1 VEWKRKR
8 VNLSYLYTWGCL
20 VKVNVPIN
28 KKRRLGSKTV
38 DSIFIGYAFH
48 SIGYRFLIIKSGVP
62 DMHVGT
68 IMDSR
73 DATFFEDVFPMRDDY
88 CNTSQK
94 SIINDEPSEMI
105 EHNKQTLV
113 ENLQGDNETF
123 RKSKRQRTAKSF
135 GDDFIVYLVDDTPRT
150 IEEAYSSLDADYWKE
165 AIKSEMDSI
174 MSNETWEVVTRRYG
188 RKPIGCK
195 WVFKKH
201 YNKNLLQR
209 HFAID
214 IFLICLYISYRV
226 IFL

>member
-8 VNLSYLYTWGCL
+8 VNLSYLCTWGCL

-48 SIGYRFLIIKSGVP
+48 NIGYRFLIIKYGVP

-123 RKSKRQRTAKSF
+123 RKCKRQRTAKSF

-150 IEEAYSSLDADYWKE
+150 IEEAYSSLDAD
-165 AIKSEMDSI
+165 
-174 MSNETWEVVTRRYG
+174 
-188 RKPIGCK
+188 
-195 WVFKKH
+195 
-201 YNKNLLQR
+201 
-209 HFAID
+209 
-214 IFLICLYISYRV
+214 
-226 IFL
+226 